1 MFKERLHKKLK
12 TKFSD
17 HRRNGSALIL
27 GKRETYKRKRD
38 KKLHLS
44 ESTQS
49 QASLF
54 VVSPNEQDIVNIP
67 E

>member
-1 MFKERLHKKLK
+1 MHKKLK

-17 HRRNGSALIL
+17 LRRKEKSSALIL

-38 KKLHLS
+38 KELHLS

-49 QASLF
+49 QAS
-54 VVSPNEQDIVNIP
+54 VVVVAPIEQDIANIP